1 MRRPLAIAL
10 FTSVLTACAVPP
22 PVSDLPFSP
31 APRPVDGRALFYVFR
46 VDEAV
51 APLAVHAVRID
62 GKPVL
67 PLQMAEYSVVYL
79 SPGSHT
85 VTIETAALATLPA
98 ARDFTFEVEANE
110 VSALGLDYVGPVQE
124 RPQIGFVP
132 GTRTPTARDYYW
144 TWDRI
149 RYIETTPHMYVLKK
163 RWFRRAAT
171 TELATP

>member
-1 MRRPLAIAL
+1 MRRLIVFL
-10 FTSVLTACAVPP
+10 FTAVLAACAVPHSA
-22 PVSDLPFSP
+22 SDVPFSP
-31 APRPVDGRALFYVFR
+31 ASRPTDGRALFYVFR
-46 VDEAV
+46 VDEATGPFN
-51 APLAVHAVRID
+51 AHSVRID

-67 PLQMAEYSVVYL
+67 SLQMPDYTVVYL
-79 SPGSHT
+79 SPGTHT
-85 VTIETAALATLPA
+85 VTVDKGSLDSPPA

-132 GTRTPTARDYYW
+132 GTRTPTAREYYW

-171 TELATP
+171 PELAIP